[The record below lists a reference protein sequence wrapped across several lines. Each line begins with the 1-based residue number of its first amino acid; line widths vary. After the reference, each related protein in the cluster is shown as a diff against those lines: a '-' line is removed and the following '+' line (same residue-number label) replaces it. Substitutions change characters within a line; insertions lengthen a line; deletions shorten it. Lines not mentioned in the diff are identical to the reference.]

1 MESIRIVHTNDLHSH
16 FENWPVIRR
25 YIERAQK
32 DETVSQTLTFDLGDF
47 MDRSHPLTDATD
59 GGINIELMNNV
70 HYDGATIGN
79 NEGIGN
85 PHAILEHLFD
95 HANFD
100 ILLGNL
106 FEQDGKRPAFCQPYK
121 IITTKMG
128 TRIAVLG
135 LTAAYPLTYEPNG
148 WDIHLITDVLPGLL
162 AELRGQY
169 DYLILLSHLGITM
182 DKYLA
187 NEFKELNLIIGS
199 HTHHL
204 LENGL
209 VVNQSM
215 LAAAGKWGRYIGD
228 IRLEFDVNH
237 QLVQQ
242 QVNTVKTA
250 DLQTLPGD
258 AKEIAGYVERGE
270 ALLAHEH
277 VATLPASYAA
287 KKTEMADAL
296 HAIAQTAGT
305 NLAILNTGLFVQ
317 QLQPGLLTMNDLHQ
331 GLPHPMHVVRVKL
344 RGEDLWRLVMEME
357 KNRNFLRNFK
367 IKGMSFRGKIFGE
380 IKYLGIEVD
389 QATRTVY
396 VEGQEIDTER
406 DYYIALLD
414 HYVFIPFFPTIE
426 IMGETKFYFPKFF
439 RQVVA
444 DYLSHKYKLEDE

>member
-1 MESIRIVHTNDLHSH
+1 M
-16 FENWPVIRR
+16 
-25 YIERAQK
+25 
-32 DETVSQTLTFDLGDF
+32 
-47 MDRSHPLTDATD
+47 
-59 GGINIELMNNV
+59 
-70 HYDGATIGN
+70 
-79 NEGIGN
+79 
-85 PHAILEHLFD
+85 
-95 HANFD
+95 
-100 ILLGNL
+100 
-106 FEQDGKRPAFCQPYK
+106 
-121 IITTKMG
+121 
-128 TRIAVLG
+128 
-135 LTAAYPLTYEPNG
+135 
-148 WDIHLITDVLPGLL
+148 ITDVLPGLL

-287 KKTEMADAL
+287 KKNRDGRRAPCNCPNRWNKLSYFKHGIIRATVTARTINNERLAPRLTTSDACCS
-296 HAIAQTAGT
+296 G
-305 NLAILNTGLFVQ
+305 
-317 QLQPGLLTMNDLHQ
+317 
-331 GLPHPMHVVRVKL
+331 
-344 RGEDLWRLVMEME
+344 
-357 KNRNFLRNFK
+357 
-367 IKGMSFRGKIFGE
+367 
-380 IKYLGIEVD
+380 
-389 QATRTVY
+389 
-396 VEGQEIDTER
+396 
-406 DYYIALLD
+406 
-414 HYVFIPFFPTIE
+414 
-426 IMGETKFYFPKFF
+426 
-439 RQVVA
+439 
-444 DYLSHKYKLEDE
+444 